1 MGDESQEPKYPT
13 QTPTP
18 PQEQAHPVQ
27 KAVIKN
33 VILVDFPM
41 AIKAV
46 IDGKRIT
53 KKEWGNP
60 AVYGIMKDGWLQIF
74 KPDGKFYS
82 WTLND
87 GDLLGKDWI
96 IIEDSN

>member
-18 PQEQAHPVQ
+18 PQEQAHTVRRVVA
-27 KAVIKN
+27 KVI
-33 VILVDFPM
+33 VLVDFPM

-46 IDGKRIT
+46 IDGKRVT
-53 KKEWGNP
+53 KKEWNNP
-60 AVYGIMKDGWLQIF
+60 AVYGIMKDGWLQIC
-74 KPDGKFYS
+74 KPDGKFYA
-82 WTLND
+82 WMLND

-96 IIEDSN
+96 IIEDNN